1 MGNPMRAFRSGQGLR
16 GQRLVARAALLALS
30 LLAACSSPPVSRLDA
45 VQQEGEL
52 RVITYVSATTY
63 YDSPEGPAGFEYDLA
78 KEFANE
84 LGVGLRIVVADRF
97 SDVVPRLLAGDA
109 DFAAAGLGDTE
120 ARRAL
125 LRFTPPYQETRQQV
139 VYRLGNPRPARVA
152 DLVGREIEVHA
163 GTSYIE
169 RLNELKRAHP
179 GLKWIESPDKQ
190 TEDLLQMVW
199 EGLLD
204 LTIADSNI
212 VAVNS
217 QFFPELQVAFT
228 LPGSER
234 LAWAFTQDDDT
245 SLYDAAIK
253 FLEARRRSGLLV
265 HLIERYYGAAS
276 RSNFVNLTVY
286 RLRIQN
292 RLPLYQKMLEE
303 SARRHGLDW
312 RLLAALAYQESYWDP
327 GVVSPTGVRG
337 FMMLTRDTAGQ
348 LGVKNREDVA
358 ESIDGGARYL
368 KQMLDRIPAR
378 ITGPDRLWF
387 ALAAYNVGLYHVED
401 ARILTQRQGG
411 DPDTWTD
418 VKERLPLLAD
428 PKWYTTVKYGYA
440 RGIEPVRYVNR
451 VRTYYDVLVKI
462 DEEER
467 ARQTTRA
474 LKLTAPAI

>member
-1 MGNPMRAFRSGQGLR
+1 MGNPMRAFPSGQGSR
-16 GQRLVARAALLALS
+16 GQRLATWAALIVLPF
-30 LLAACSSPPVSRLDA
+30 LAACSSAPGNRLEA

-84 LGVGLRIVVADRF
+84 LGVGLRMVVADRF
-97 SDVVPRLLAGDA
+97 SDVLPRLLAGEA

-120 ARRAL
+120 TRRAF
-125 LRFTPPYQETRQQV
+125 LRFTPAYQETRQQV

-152 DLVGREIEVHA
+152 DLVRREIEVHA

-169 RLNELKRAHP
+169 RLNELKQAHP
-179 GLKWIESPDKQ
+179 DLKWIESRDKQ

-217 QFFPELQVAFT
+217 QFFPELQIAFS

-234 LAWAFTQDDDT
+234 LAWAFPRSDDA
-245 SLYDAAIK
+245 SLYDAAVK
-253 FLEARRRSGLLV
+253 FLEARRQSGLLAQ
-265 HLIERYYGAAS
+265 LIERYYGAAS
-276 RSNFVNLTVY
+276 RSNFINLTVY

-292 RLPLYQKMLEE
+292 RLPLYQKLLKD

-358 ESIDGGARYL
+358 ESINGGARYFR
-368 KQMLDRIPAR
+368 QMLDRIPAR
-378 ITGPDRLWF
+378 VTGPDRLWF
-387 ALAAYNVGLYHVED
+387 ALAAYNMGLYHLED
-401 ARILTQRQGG
+401 ARILTQRQKG
-411 DPDTWTD
+411 DPDKWND

-467 ARQTTRA
+467 AGLTTQA
-474 LKLTAPAI
+474 LKLKAPAI